1 MSESAEIQDTE
12 PRIIE
17 DLPPHRAA
25 IPVAPDVLSAERISR
40 RRNAVWIAVVFSLA
54 LHGGFF
60 SAAVIWG
67 QGMPLP
73 DADGITPVIRVQV
86 DQLRSMETVV
96 EKTVA
101 TLPIAAVTDVRESD
115 WPAEDVATSAPAI
128 AAAPEQP
135 APPDLALSAETE
147 AAPPATG
154 VSQTEDAP
162 ARPYKLAAETET
174 LPTEAVPE
182 QRRVAA
188 LGDGPETM
196 DIAMTRSR
204 EKVREEKNSV
214 QEDYKPPSM
223 RHKGPESSA
232 TSSFPDNGRLKAGP
246 GASSSRGAVFS
257 YKRRVRAQ
265 VMRNLPAGMWGAGRV
280 VVGFR
285 LSRTGGLLSA
295 SVLRS
300 SGNAAIDQAALS
312 CVRGAGPYPLPPQGA
327 SPDQLALSIDFRFQ

>member
-147 AAPPATG
+147 AAPPATSA
-154 VSQTEDAP
+154 SQTEDTP
-162 ARPYKLAAETET
+162 ASAETEA

-232 TSSFPDNGRLKAGP
+232 TSSFPDHGKPKTG
-246 GASSSRGAVFS
+246 GDASSSRSAVFS